1 MNIIDDVDK
10 HRKQL
15 ATDSYTTTWREILS
29 QYKDS
34 DLRIDPEYQ
43 RLFRWTVDQQTQ
55 FIESL
60 LLGIPSPA
68 IFLAENADGG
78 LEILDGLQ
86 RLSTLIKF
94 FATEIFQLPKL
105 PADEETDS
113 NEIMVPGVLTNGP
126 IVESLEGYTAATLPD
141 TLIRTIKHSR
151 VTVIQI
157 KRESDKTARM
167 EVFRRLN
174 RFGAQLSDQEIRNAT
189 ARLFGSDFPQKLK
202 ETAKIPEIRESMALG
217 DAEKR
222 MGIEEMILRVLALHL
237 GSTSFKHT
245 VSEFLDQFM
254 IRATE
259 GKVESLNE
267 EIEKT
272 IQSFKLIH
280 KYDPNGRAFRFEK
293 SGFSTNLLDVVALGV
308 LKNIDTL
315 TDSTFKTKYEELRT
329 SDALK
334 EVVGAGSNSKK
345 KLLGRINLGTTWF
358 AP

>member
-1 MNIIDDVDK
+1 MNIIDDVDM

-43 RLFRWTVDQQTQ
+43 RLFRWTIDQQTQ

-94 FATEIFQLPKL
+94 FAPEIFPETVL
-105 PADEETDS
+105 ATDEDQDS
-113 NEIMVPGVLTNGP
+113 NNIKVPGVLTNGP

-141 TLIRTIKHSR
+141 TLTRTIKHSR

-189 ARLFGSDFPQKLK
+189 ARLYGGDFPQRLK
-202 ETAKIPEIRESMALG
+202 ETAKISEIRESMAIG

-237 GSTSFKHT
+237 GAASFKHT

-259 GKVESLNE
+259 GKVQLLNE
-267 EIEKT
+267 EIEK
-272 IQSFKLIH
+272 IIRAFKLIH
-280 KYDPNGRAFRFEK
+280 RVDPNGRVFRFEK
-293 SGFSTNLLDVVALGV
+293 SGFSTNLLDVMALGAV
-308 LKNIDTL
+308 KNIDTL
-315 TDSTFKTKYEELRT
+315 TEAVFKTKYELLKT

-334 EVVGAGSNSKK
+334 AVVGAGSNTKK
-345 KLLGRINLGTTWF
+345 KLLGRIDLGASWF